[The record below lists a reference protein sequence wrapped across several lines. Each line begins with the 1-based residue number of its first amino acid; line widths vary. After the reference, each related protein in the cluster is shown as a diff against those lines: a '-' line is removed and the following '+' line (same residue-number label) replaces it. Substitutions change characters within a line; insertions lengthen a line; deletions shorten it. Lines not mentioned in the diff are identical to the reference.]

1 MSTIRE
7 FSERD
12 SAYHAYQARLA
23 YLREQGSIEEEFVCL
38 GAEALNAQR
47 EARQEREEKLRLM
60 QAAKQEREKMLKL
73 MQQNQAEME
82 RLRALLAGQQK
93 DDATKDG

>member
-1 MSTIRE
+1 M
-7 FSERD
+7 
-12 SAYHAYQARLA
+12 QAA
-23 YLREQGSIEEEFVCL
+23 K
-38 GAEALNAQR
+38 
-47 EARQEREEKLRLM
+47 QECEEKLRLM
-60 QAAKQEREKMLKL
+60 QEREEMLKL